1 MKRLIFCIAVL
12 ATILLTSAWS
22 LFSLKKS
29 TDKLCSLAQQTE
41 NAMNEKSPDTEEK
54 LNQLLDYWD
63 SYRKKTAYFVKS
75 TELDDI
81 SKTTA
86 KLSALLKN
94 NPDEFLSELRGVCDG
109 AKKIYEKQYPYLY
122 SIF

>member
-1 MKRLIFCIAVL
+1 MKRLFFCIVVL

-29 TDKLCSLAQQTE
+29 TDKLCSLALETE
-41 NAMNEKSPDTEEK
+41 NSMVQKDADTEEK
-54 LNQLLDYWD
+54 LNKLLDYWEK
-63 SYRKKTAYFVKS
+63 YRKKNSYFVKS

-81 SKTTA
+81 SRTAA

-109 AKKIYEKQYPYLY
+109 AKKIYEKQFPHLY
-122 SIF
+122 SVF